1 MYKVLTQT
9 NQQHPQTSI
18 IARSW
23 SFLHMVVNNLFSN
36 VVDNRFTYINT
47 NNKLSSGDQIEA
59 CHFPGSMG
67 NIHGLLPALD
77 FQWQLLL
84 HT

>member
-1 MYKVLTQT
+1 
-9 NQQHPQTSI
+9 
-18 IARSW
+18 
-23 SFLHMVVNNLFSN
+23 MVVNNLFSN
-36 VVDNRFTYINT
+36 VIDNRFTYINT

-77 FQWQLLL
+77 FQ
-84 HT
+84 

>member
-9 NQQHPQTSI
+9 NQQHPGMTI
-18 IARSW
+18 IARSG

-36 VVDNRFTYINT
+36 VIDNRFTYINT

-77 FQWQLLL
+77 FQ
-84 HT
+84 